1 MSSRKRANQFRPD
14 DIIKSADIFEIKRE
28 SLCMTRDALVKAL
41 HTAFQQGE
49 ESVRAQ
55 VKNPPR
61 AYSAQKLYADRY
73 AALRDLVSHGIDRKP
88 IAISQTMDGMK
99 VSLLQGDHL
108 DQFVDRHLASIP
120 ERTGN

>member
-1 MSSRKRANQFRPD
+1 MKKKLNQFRPD

-28 SLCMTRDALVKAL
+28 SLCMTREALVKAL
-41 HTAFQQGE
+41 HGAFQQGE

-73 AALRDLVSHGIDRKP
+73 AALRDLVSYGIERKP
-88 IAISQTMDGMK
+88 VLITQTTDGMK
-99 VSLLQGDHL
+99 VAVLQGDHL
-108 DQFVDRHLASIP
+108 DQFVDRHLASQKSD
-120 ERTGN
+120 EVAK